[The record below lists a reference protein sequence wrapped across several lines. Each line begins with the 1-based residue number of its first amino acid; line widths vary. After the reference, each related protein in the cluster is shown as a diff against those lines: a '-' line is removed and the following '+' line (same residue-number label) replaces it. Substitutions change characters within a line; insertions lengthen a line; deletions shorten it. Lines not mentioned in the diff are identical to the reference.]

1 MQTGRWAGV
10 CIVIL
15 MAYGLAGCRKDGQM
29 DRPPEDPHSAQEA
42 RRQQA
47 TVRDVAM
54 DIQRAPDAAA
64 EAAALGRFR
73 EWSANR
79 GYTYVV
85 RTLDPAS
92 NAELSNPS
100 GQNRPVRVE
109 VEVYQ
114 AERVV
119 DTFSFIARDNRNIGI
134 IAKG

>member
-1 MQTGRWAGV
+1 MRCSRRAALLTATLLAG
-10 CIVIL
+10 L
-15 MAYGLAGCRKDGQM
+15 LPGCRKDGQM
-29 DRPPEDPHSAQEA
+29 DRPPEDPPSAGEA

-54 DIQRAPDAAA
+54 DIQRSPDAAA
-64 EAAALGRFR
+64 EAAALEGFR
-73 EWSANR
+73 EFAADR

-85 RTLDPAS
+85 RTLDPTS
-92 NAELSNPS
+92 NAELPNPT

-109 VEVYQ
+109 VQVFE
-114 AERVV
+114 AERIV